1 MDTVYSENNHI
12 IMVGKVTSDKRF
24 SHEIYG
30 EKFYIFDLS
39 VPRLSGNSDIIPI
52 TISERLMV
60 NGELPIGTKITV
72 EGQFRSYNS
81 YGEGKNKLVLT
92 VFAKNVT
99 LLEDQESEVEA
110 RKDFISNEVTL
121 IGYIC
126 KKPVYRQT
134 PFGREIADIL
144 LAVNRAYSKSDYIP
158 CIAWGRTARFCEN
171 MEVGTEVKLV
181 GRVQSRQYEK
191 KHEDGTVE
199 NKVAYEV
206 SVGSLEVVN
215 QKDDGEAEEAPV
227 EENKEAN
234 EIPVEAFDMMIG
246 NIIDDKEVQ
255 DKVGYEKYDIVAA
268 NILADVLVPLTP
280 VIIHQLKKGGIY
292 ITSGIIEDKE
302 EVVVEA
308 VKKAGLEVLEV
319 NHQGEWVSVT
329 ARKN

>member
-99 LLEDQESEVEA
+99 LLEDQENEVEA

-144 LAVNRAYSKSDYIP
+144 LAVNRAYNKSDYIP
-158 CIAWGRTARFCEN
+158 SIAWGRNARFCQN
-171 MEVGTEVKLV
+171 LEVGTEVKIV
-181 GRVQSRQYEK
+181 GRIQSRNYEK
-191 KHEDGTVE
+191 KYEDGTVVK
-199 NKVAYEV
+199 KVAYEV
-206 SVGSLEVVN
+206 SVGSLEIVKEN
-215 QKDDGEAEEAPV
+215 DDNSEETEQEA
-227 EENKEAN
+227 
-234 EIPVEAFDMMIG
+234 M
-246 NIIDDKEVQ
+246 
-255 DKVGYEKYDIVAA
+255 
-268 NILADVLVPLTP
+268 
-280 VIIHQLKKGGIY
+280 
-292 ITSGIIEDKE
+292 
-302 EVVVEA
+302 
-308 VKKAGLEVLEV
+308 
-319 NHQGEWVSVT
+319 
-329 ARKN
+329 